1 MKTTGLELKRFYK
14 DEAFWPEGASIDDW
28 YLEVE
33 GVETDPDDLDTIS
46 DEAKVSIQGI
56 VFLDSENN
64 NWVTL
69 DTFFRRW
76 KKQQTHTI
84 TLVEL
89 PKDQLEDLKQL
100 AKERKWRIL

>member
-46 DEAKVSIQGI
+46 DEAKVSFQVSCFSKPI
-56 VFLDSENN
+56 V
-64 NWVTL
+64 
-69 DTFFRRW
+69 
-76 KKQQTHTI
+76 TI
-84 TLVEL
+84 G
-89 PKDQLEDLKQL
+89 
-100 AKERKWRIL
+100 